1 LRNALLTLPSHSDRL
16 KVITL
21 AARGFIINVDILA
34 PIDAVLTGLRLPA
47 LTRVEVS
54 VARLHPNYDSSAVVP
69 AFKEMHARGVMVV
82 QHDRGTR
89 WFIVFLSFTRILLL
103 KRILPAIPSA
113 LVPTYTDFKRQNGSK
128 NSGIG

>member
-34 PIDAVLTGLRLPA
+34 PIDAVLAGLRLPA

-54 VARLHPNYDSSAVVP
+54 VARLHPNIMDSTAHRYTNYDSSAVVP
-69 AFKEMHARGVMVV
+69 AFKEMHARGVLVV
-82 QHDRGTR
+82 QHDRGT
-89 WFIVFLSFTRILLL
+89 L
-103 KRILPAIPSA
+103 
-113 LVPTYTDFKRQNGSK
+113 
-128 NSGIG
+128 